1 MTLLLDRL
9 WTLITYMF
17 VHEGF
22 LHLLFTL
29 LWLYWFGQI
38 FLQYFSGRS
47 LGSLYVLGGLA
58 GALLYVVAFNTIPYY
73 IDMGRGWMIGA
84 SASVMA
90 IVMGAAFYRPDVQLH
105 LLLLGPVKIVYIA
118 IFAFVLDFLSLGNA
132 TNPGG
137 HVAHI
142 GGALLGYMFA
152 MQYKK
157 GRDITHWMSKLIDGF
172 VEIFK
177 PRQKKSKMR
186 ENTHV
191 VKPTGTIINADT
203 VNRKRSIAILDK
215 LKQSGYSSL
224 SADEKRSFLMRAKN
238 KKIRFR
244 DIVIWIIF
252 ATNVAAIILL
262 FGSFL
267 SWKVSPLKTNLFSYI
282 GLGFGLIFL
291 LNVCYLIFWILISKW
306 EAGTGLTDGHSVV
319 L

>member
-1 MTLLLDRL
+1 MAGIIDTLKYKYKTGSVMTRLIFINTAIFVILKIIGVIFTLFNISSLDLIVFLGVPSDIPLLLSHL
-9 WTLITYMF
+9 WSLITYMF

-22 LHLLFTL
+22 LHLLFNM

-47 LGSLYVLGGLA
+47 LGSLYLLGGLA
-58 GALLYVVAFNTIPYY
+58 GALLYVIAFNTIPYY
-73 IDMGRGWMIGA
+73 MDMGRGWMIGA

-118 IFAFVLDFLSLGNA
+118 IFAFVLDFLSLGDA

-152 MQYKK
+152 IQYKN

-172 VEIFK
+172 VGMFK
-177 PRQKKSKMR
+177 PHQKKSKMR
-186 ENTHV
+186 VEHARNETDWDY
-191 VKPTGTIINADT
+191 N
-203 VNRKRSIAILDK
+203 KRRHSEQEEIDAILDK

-224 SADEKRSFLMRAKN
+224 SADEK
-238 KKIRFR
+238 KK
-244 DIVIWIIF
+244 
-252 ATNVAAIILL
+252 L
-262 FGSFL
+262 FDA
-267 SWKVSPLKTNLFSYI
+267 
-282 GLGFGLIFL
+282 
-291 LNVCYLIFWILISKW
+291 SKK
-306 EAGTGLTDGHSVV
+306 
-319 L
+319 

>member
-1 MTLLLDRL
+1 MAGIIDTLKHKYKTGSVMTRLIFINVAVFILLKVVAVICTLFNVHSLDLIVFLGVPSHTTLLLNRL

-22 LHLLFTL
+22 LHLLFNM

-58 GALLYVVAFNTIPYY
+58 GALLYVIAFNTIPYY
-73 IDMGRGWMIGA
+73 MDMGRGWMIGA

-105 LLLLGPVKIVYIA
+105 LLLFGPVKIVYIA

-142 GGALLGYMFA
+142 GGALLGYLFA

-157 GRDITHWMSKLIDGF
+157 GKDITHWMSKWIDGF
-172 VEIFK
+172 VGMFK

-186 ENTHV
+186 VEHARSETDWDYN
-191 VKPTGTIINADT
+191 
-203 VNRKRSIAILDK
+203 KRRHSEQEEIDAILDK

-224 SADEKRSFLMRAKN
+224 SADEK
-238 KKIRFR
+238 KK
-244 DIVIWIIF
+244 
-252 ATNVAAIILL
+252 L
-262 FGSFL
+262 FDA
-267 SWKVSPLKTNLFSYI
+267 
-282 GLGFGLIFL
+282 
-291 LNVCYLIFWILISKW
+291 SKK
-306 EAGTGLTDGHSVV
+306 
-319 L
+319 

>member
-1 MTLLLDRL
+1 MAGIIDTLKHKYKTGSVMTRLIFINVAVFILLKVVAVICTLFNVHNLDLIVFLGVPSHTTLLLNRL

-22 LHLLFTL
+22 LHLLFNM

-58 GALLYVVAFNTIPYY
+58 GALLYVIAFNTIPYY
-73 IDMGRGWMIGA
+73 MDMGRGWMIGA

-105 LLLLGPVKIVYIA
+105 LLLFGPVKIVYIA

-142 GGALLGYMFA
+142 GGALLGYLFA

-157 GRDITHWMSKLIDGF
+157 GKDITHWMSKWIDGF
-172 VEIFK
+172 VGMFK

-186 ENTHV
+186 VEHARSETDWDYN
-191 VKPTGTIINADT
+191 
-203 VNRKRSIAILDK
+203 KRRHSELEEIDAILDK

-224 SADEKRSFLMRAKN
+224 SADEK
-238 KKIRFR
+238 KK
-244 DIVIWIIF
+244 
-252 ATNVAAIILL
+252 L
-262 FGSFL
+262 FDA
-267 SWKVSPLKTNLFSYI
+267 
-282 GLGFGLIFL
+282 
-291 LNVCYLIFWILISKW
+291 SKK
-306 EAGTGLTDGHSVV
+306 
-319 L
+319 